1 MKPVIHAVIAIL
13 AVCSAHADNITVQ
26 SCPLKPSLPVAK
38 FLLDNPPVAKDK
50 KTVTMP
56 YFFCGVLNEQDMKK
70 YCKFPDAQKATSTT
84 ILPNGASCHVKSLS
98 RGNDEELQVK
108 IDIAH
113 PKLGLTEI
121 ETSVYQGQ
129 GLLLRCQT
137 GSNPKQGQVVVLKI
151 NKQNG

>member
-1 MKPVIHAVIAIL
+1 MKPIIHAVFVFL
-13 AVCSAHADNITVQ
+13 AACSALADNITVQ
-26 SCPLKPSLPVAK
+26 SCSLKSSLPIAR
-38 FLLDNPPVAKDK
+38 FLLDNPPVDKDK

-84 ILPNGASCHVKSLS
+84 ILPNGASCHVKSLC
-98 RGNDEELQVK
+98 RKDDEELKIK
-108 IDIAH
+108 IDITH

-129 GLLLRCQT
+129 GLLLRCQK
-137 GSNPKQGQVVVLKI
+137 GNNPKQGQVVVLKI
-151 NKQNG
+151 NKQKG

>member
-1 MKPVIHAVIAIL
+1 MKPIIHAAFAFLI
-13 AVCSAHADNITVQ
+13 VCTALADNITVQ
-26 SCPLKPSLPVAK
+26 SCPLKSSLPIAK

-56 YFFCGVLNEQDMKK
+56 CFFCGVLNEQDMKK

-98 RGNDEELQVK
+98 RKSDELKIK

-137 GSNPKQGQVVVLKI
+137 GNNPKQGRVVVLKI